1 MRRQPPDSV
10 KSCIPQERGSPRRP
24 ILRPHSVR
32 KCDRRGFLLDRFLKI
47 CAVLS
52 GGMTAL
58 LLTPGTGVCKPG
70 MAYQR
75 DTNRWRRQVTK
86 LPIPIPQYLPFTLR
100 YGFLRCIPR
109 LRRCH
114 TPDSHAGVARAFDVI
129 GLTGRG
135 RGLSPPFA
143 VPGRR
148 QSWRGMADAGYNHLH
163 TGYEREPVPLFVKV
177 QWITA
182 QGANWWR
189 ILSSVARSSPVSC
202 ALNFTSSAACRAVN
216 FLR

>member
-1 MRRQPPDSV
+1 MCVVFSDGGTVLMLAPD
-10 KSCIPQERGSPRRP
+10 
-24 ILRPHSVR
+24 
-32 KCDRRGFLLDRFLKI
+32 
-47 CAVLS
+47 
-52 GGMTAL
+52 
-58 LLTPGTGVCKPG
+58 TGICKP
-70 MAYQR
+70 AVARRR
-75 DTNRWRRQVTK
+75 DANRWGRRLTG
-86 LPIPIPQYLPFTLR
+86 PPTPIPQHLPFTLR
-100 YGFLRCIPR
+100 YGQLRRIPR
-109 LRRCH
+109 LRH
-114 TPDSHAGVARAFDVI
+114 GQAPDGGLGVARAFDVI